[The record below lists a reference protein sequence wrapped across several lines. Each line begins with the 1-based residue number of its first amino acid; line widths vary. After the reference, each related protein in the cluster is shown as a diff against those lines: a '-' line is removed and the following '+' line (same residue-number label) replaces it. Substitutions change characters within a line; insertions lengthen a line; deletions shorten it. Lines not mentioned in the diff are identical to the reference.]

1 MATPAATTAAPA
13 PAPAAVAPTFAATYA
28 QFVRELL
35 LTFPEYEV
43 PLRAAAAADPAAA
56 KTAFLATWRPHTHAV
71 ATKSADLFAAAPEGV
86 PLVPGAPMT
95 AKLWGELSEATHT
108 AIWKYLSSLLLL
120 AAAASE
126 DASEDMSGL
135 QEDMEH
141 MMRILKESGD
151 SLASEMSGIFEKLA
165 GLASSFGLGGGAA
178 AGGAGAAAAAAA
190 GIDLSGVAAAAG
202 KFKIPE
208 RLFKGHIAKI
218 AEELVKEFK
227 PEDFGIAPEMLESD
241 DPARVF
247 NYLQEIFTKKPEMLM
262 GAAQKIAK
270 KIQAKF
276 ARGEIRREDIIAEAE
291 ELMKEFSSNAAFSSL
306 FGSLGEMLKSTEKE
320 SGNEGSA
327 RRREVQERLRRKQ
340 AEKEARRATSTT
352 NTVVHNPAAVA
363 AAEAAMAALLEEEEH
378 ERARAAAPAAKSAA
392 AKKKK

>member
-1 MATPAATTAAPA
+1 MASAAPTSAAAAAA
-13 PAPAAVAPTFAATYA
+13 PVAAPTFAATYA

-35 LTFPEYEV
+35 LTFPEYEA
-43 PLRAAAAADPAAA
+43 PLKAALAAPAAEA
-56 KTAFLATWRPHTHAV
+56 KAAFLATWRTHSHDI
-71 ATKSADLFAAAPEGV
+71 ATKHAAVFAAAPEGMS
-86 PLVPGAPMT
+86 LVPGAPMT
-95 AKLWGELSEATHT
+95 AKLWSELSEATHT

-120 AAAASE
+120 AAVDAE
-126 DASEDMSGL
+126 DAAEDMSGF
-135 QEDMEH
+135 QADMET

-151 SLASEMSGIFEKLA
+151 DLAGEMSGIFEKLSGIA
-165 GLASSFGLGGGAA
+165 KTFGLGGAA
-178 AGGAGAAAAAAA
+178 AGGAG
-190 GIDLSGVAAAAG
+190 IDLSGAAAAAG

-276 ARGEIRREDIIAEAE
+276 ARGEIRREEIIAEAE
-291 ELMKEFSSNAAFSSL
+291 ELMKEFSSNEAFSSL

-340 AEKEARRATSTT
+340 AEKEARRAGGAGAAA
-352 NTVVHNPAAVA
+352 NTLVHSPAAVA
-363 AAEAAMAALLEEEEH
+363 AAEAAMAALLEEEE
-378 ERARAAAPAAKSAA
+378 AAKRASAARPAA